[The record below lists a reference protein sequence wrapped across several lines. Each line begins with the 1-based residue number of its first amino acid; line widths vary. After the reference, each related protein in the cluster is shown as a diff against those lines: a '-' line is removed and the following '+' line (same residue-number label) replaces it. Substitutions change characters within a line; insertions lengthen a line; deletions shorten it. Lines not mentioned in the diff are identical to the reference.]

1 MGRPPNLTSAAFA
14 CPIGAE
20 RVSRVTR
27 SSCPINPGAVMT
39 WCSAA
44 DFWPWVRRILTIPS
58 AEECALM
65 LKKDQSRT
73 KYPSDRTDA
82 QWAIVAPLLP
92 PAKQS
97 PRGGHPREGDRREVL
112 KTIFSLNRRGCP
124 WDRLP
129 HD

>member
-44 DFWPWVRRILTIPS
+44 DFWPWVRRILTTHQVRLEAEARNEPRLYGVTCMRLILIEAPS
-58 AEECALM
+58 SAYHGGM
-65 LKKDQSRT
+65 L
-73 KYPSDRTDA
+73 
-82 QWAIVAPLLP
+82 IV
-92 PAKQS
+92 
-97 PRGGHPREGDRREVL
+97 G
-112 KTIFSLNRRGCP
+112 N
-124 WDRLP
+124 
-129 HD
+129 